1 MSFPIWTPAEL
12 SSEFKSYAHECWR
25 LVEAQ
30 YLIATLPLVDSLDEQ
45 RVLEDLIDKTKP
57 IVPPEF
63 RNLHYLLATPFRYP
77 PPKHGSRFRR
87 EGQTQGV
94 FYAAEEVETAVA
106 EIAFYKLLFFSESPQ
121 TPLPQKAL
129 EHTAFS
135 VRIASGRSL
144 DLSARPFS
152 SAEKL
157 WTDPVHYEPCQNF
170 ADLAREA
177 HADLLRFLSVRDP
190 LARANVAVFNPEA
203 FASPPLGSQT
213 WHVHVFRKSVVALR
227 EFPHAHLEFP
237 FGQFA
242 RDPRVASLIA
252 AWESHPPSR

>member
-1 MSFPIWTPAEL
+1 M
-12 SSEFKSYAHECWR
+12 
-25 LVEAQ
+25 
-30 YLIATLPLVDSLDEQ
+30 IATLPLVDSLDEQ
-45 RVLEDLIDKTKP
+45 RTLEDLIEKTKP
-57 IVPPEF
+57 TIPPEF
-63 RNLHYLLATPFRYP
+63 RSLHYLLATPFRYP

-94 FYAAEEVETAVA
+94 FYAAEEVEAAVA
-106 EIAFYKLLFFSESPQ
+106 EIAFYRLLFFSESPQ

-135 VRIASGRSL
+135 VKISSGRSL

-152 SAEKL
+152 GAERH
-157 WTDPVHYEPCQNF
+157 WTDPIHYEPCQNF

-177 HADLLRFLSVRDP
+177 GADLLRFLSVRDP
-190 LARANVAVFNPEA
+190 MARANVAVFNPGA
-203 FASPPLGSQT
+203 FASPPLGTQT

-237 FGQFA
+237 LAQFA
-242 RDPRVASLIA
+242 EDPRIARLVA
-252 AWESHPPSR
+252 AWASHHTTY